1 MYTVKSNEL
10 NYFEQISPGIA
21 VFYSIRLTIHQMC
34 LFYFINSAANS
45 NPYYHAYRFTSDIH
59 ARSFI
64 YYYVTD
70 KLRK

>member
-10 NYFEQISPGIA
+10 KYFEQILTGIA

-45 NPYYHAYRFTSDIH
+45 NP
-59 ARSFI
+59 FI
-64 YYYVTD
+64 TMHTDLLVTFALD
-70 KLRK
+70 LLSTTT